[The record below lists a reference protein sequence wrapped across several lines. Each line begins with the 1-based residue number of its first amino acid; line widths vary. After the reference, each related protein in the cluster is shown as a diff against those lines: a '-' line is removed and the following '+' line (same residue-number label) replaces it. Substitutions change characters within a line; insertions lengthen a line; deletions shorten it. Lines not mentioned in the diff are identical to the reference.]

1 MKMKQSDKQD
11 GTPAVRSTVLF
22 GEEDVTRLAASW
34 LGTHLNITE
43 DDKTVNWKTEIRA
56 ARNEMRAALKR
67 AGMYSPNDRTQAL
80 RPLSNNKQ
88 TGATPRRLE

>member
-1 MKMKQSDKQD
+1 MKQSDKQD

-43 DDKTVNWKTEIRA
+43 DDKTVDWKTEIRA

-67 AGMYSPNDRTQAL
+67 AGMYSPNDRTQA
-80 RPLSNNKQ
+80 RGAPEQQQ
-88 TGATPRRLE
+88 TERRSRRRLK